1 MTDDFK
7 IETHP
12 SAPDI
17 VFSVA
22 KTIFSRYRV
31 FVEREDVAQECWS
44 WYYARADHFN
54 ELLSEENTVQ
64 RVINEK
70 RMAWQMK
77 RHAERYARKEKA
89 TKSGYKVGDESF
101 YDTVVIGQLLPHVI
115 SSIVDETVL
124 EAAQNLINDGQPR
137 KQAAPAEG
145 GNLLAI
151 LIDIKKAYLK
161 LDIQDKDI
169 LIKRYHENLTLQEVS
184 EYLQCSV
191 STADRRCTSALRRLQ
206 NNLGGESPYN

>member
-1 MTDDFK
+1 MT
-7 IETHP
+7 ETHP
-12 SAPDI
+12 SAGDI

-22 KTIFSRYRV
+22 RTIFSRYRN
-31 FVEREDVAQECWS
+31 FVEREDVVQECWS
-44 WYYARADHFN
+44 WYYSRAEHFN
-54 ELLSEENTVQ
+54 QLLSEENTVQ

-151 LIDIKKAYLK
+151 LIDIKKAYLA
-161 LDIQDKDI
+161 LDIKDKDI
-169 LIKRYHENLTLQEVS
+169 LIKRYHENLTLEEMGQ
-184 EYLQCSV
+184 YLGCST
-191 STADRRCTSALRRLQ
+191 STADRKSTGALRRLQ
-206 NNLGGESPYN
+206 NNLGGESPWQ

>member
-1 MTDDFK
+1 MDENFK
-7 IETHP
+7 ITTHP

-31 FVEREDVAQECWS
+31 FVEREDVVQECWS
-44 WYYARADHFN
+44 WYYARAEHFN
-54 ELLSEENTVQ
+54 ELFSEENPIQ

-70 RMAWQMK
+70 RIAWQMK
-77 RHAERYARKEKA
+77 RHAECYARKEKA

-115 SSIVDETVL
+115 SSIIDDTVL

-151 LIDIKKAYLK
+151 LIDIKKAYLA
-161 LDIQDKDI
+161 L
-169 LIKRYHENLTLQEVS
+169 VS
-184 EYLQCSV
+184 
-191 STADRRCTSALRRLQ
+191 
-206 NNLGGESPYN
+206 